1 MTGLS
6 SLPPHLLLV
15 LVSHLHHHLQVTIS
29 TCSTCTFSTMR
40 AIPELLRF
48 CNECL

>member
-29 TCSTCTFSTMR
+29 TCSTCNIQYDESDSRIITF
-40 AIPELLRF
+40 L
-48 CNECL
+48 